1 MTTWVAQKIT
11 LTKKQKEILEELT
24 ISRTARADHV
34 KRAAIILKSESG
46 MSNQAIGKLVSL
58 SRNQVSLWRSR
69 WATHEKELLLVENET
84 EKLIDY
90 KRHIETL
97 LSDAPR
103 PGGPTKF
110 SAEQLCQIYAVA
122 TEKPEESGLP
132 LSHWSLLSLAD
143 ELAKRKI
150 VDSIST
156 SQLSVFLKSTG
167 AETT

>member
-1 MTTWVAQKIT
+1 M
-11 LTKKQKEILEELT
+11 
-24 ISRTARADHV
+24 
-34 KRAAIILKSESG
+34 
-46 MSNQAIGKLVSL
+46 
-58 SRNQVSLWRSR
+58 
-69 WATHEKELLLVENET
+69 ENET

-103 PGGPTKF
+103 SGGPTKF

-132 LSHWSLLSLAD
+132 LSHWSLSSLAE

>member
-1 MTTWVAQKIT
+1 MATWTAQKII
-11 LTKKQKEILEELT
+11 LTEKQRNILEELV

-34 KRAAIILKSESG
+34 KRASIILKSASG
-46 MSNQAIGKLVSL
+46 MSNQAISKSISL
-58 SRNQVSLWRSR
+58 SRNQVSLWRNR
-69 WATHEKELLLVENET
+69 WAAHEEELLLVEKET
-84 EKLIDY
+84 ERPIDY
-90 KRHIETL
+90 KRHIEAL

-132 LSHWSLLSLAD
+132 LSHWSLSSLAD
-143 ELAKRKI
+143 ELAKRGI

-156 SQLSVFLKSTG
+156 SQLSVFLKSAGT
-167 AETT
+167 ETT